1 MANIDTKIKD
11 KIYTIRGLQVMLDV
25 DLASIYNIETKQL
38 NKAVNRN
45 LNRFPE
51 KFRFQ
56 LTKEE
61 YENLRFQ
68 IGTLSLE
75 SGSSATKNE
84 WGRHTKYLPHVFT
97 EQGVSMLS
105 AVLRSQTAVEVS
117 IKIMDSFVNMRK
129 FISANNTVFQRLET
143 LEQNQ
148 LITNSSIDKIFTA
161 IEAKTIKK
169 QTSGIF
175 FKDQMYDA
183 HSFISDLLR
192 KANKS
197 IVLIDNYID
206 DTTLTLFSK
215 IPAIKVTIYTHT
227 QTKQLKLDLKKYNQQ
242 YNNVVIKTFKD
253 SHDRFLI
260 LDDNEVYLIG
270 ASLKDLGKKWF
281 GFSKL
286 DISSIDNILKRLE

>member
-1 MANIDTKIKD
+1 MSNLVTNNINTQIKD
-11 KIYTIRGLQVMLDV
+11 KIYTIRGLQVMLDR
-25 DLASIYNIETKQL
+25 DLADLYKVETKVFNQ
-38 NKAVNRN
+38 AVKRN
-45 LNRFPE
+45 ITRFPQD
-51 KFRFQ
+51 FMFQ

-61 YENLRFQ
+61 LENLRSQ
-68 IGTLSLE
+68 IVTSSLE
-75 SGSSATKNE
+75 EKHGGS
-84 WGRHTKYLPHVFT
+84 RYLPYVFT

-105 AVLRSQTAVEVS
+105 ATLKSNIAVDMSVQ
-117 IKIMDSFVNMRK
+117 IIRTFVNMRK

-161 IEAKTIKK
+161 IEAKTIKER
-169 QTSGIF
+169 TSGIF

-206 DTTLTLFSK
+206 DTTLTLFLK
-215 IPAIKVTIYTHT
+215 VPDIQVTIYTHT
-227 QTKQLKLDLKKYNQQ
+227 QTKQLKLDLEKYNQQ
-242 YNNVVIKTFKD
+242 YSNITIKTFKD

-286 DISSIDNILKRLE
+286 DITSIDNILKRLE